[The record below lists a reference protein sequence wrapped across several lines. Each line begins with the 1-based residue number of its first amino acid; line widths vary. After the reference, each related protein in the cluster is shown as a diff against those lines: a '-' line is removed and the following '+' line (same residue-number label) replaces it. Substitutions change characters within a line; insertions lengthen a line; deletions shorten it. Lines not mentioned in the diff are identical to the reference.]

1 MEILGFDLSAI
12 DVAGWW
18 RAAVDFAAPR
28 WLPTL
33 GIILI
38 ATFVYY
44 PVRWIVGHYEK
55 KLASRT
61 ETEIDDMLARLVR
74 RGLQISA
81 VAWALW
87 RIFDVWG
94 LGAAASAVD
103 AVWIAALAFPV
114 AAFVGGLLETV
125 ENRLVEKTESVIDD
139 TALPLLNKVLRFLII
154 VFGIVLA
161 LDRLGLNITPLL
173 AGAGVM
179 GLALSLAAKDTLSNL
194 IAGVLLILDRPF
206 QIGDRIELWDSPAE
220 TGSWGDVMEIG
231 LRATKIRNPDNLIV
245 VVPNNEIMRRDIIN
259 YTMSGSKIR
268 LRIPIAVEYDS
279 DLGLAKTLVLQVAQ
293 SVDGVAEYPEPI
305 VILRGFGPSEV
316 NLQLRVW
323 INEARRRRAI
333 ADEITG
339 RVVEVFA
346 ENGLAMPYPKR
357 DVYLHHVS
365 PDSDGVHP
373 ALAPGVSQPRPDPTS
388 GSASTSNDE

>member
-1 MEILGFDLSAI
+1 ETDVDDL
-12 DVAGWW
+12 
-18 RAAVDFAAPR
+18 
-28 WLPTL
+28 
-33 GIILI
+33 
-38 ATFVYY
+38 
-44 PVRWIVGHYEK
+44 
-55 KLASRT
+55 
-61 ETEIDDMLARLVR
+61 LARLLR
-74 RGLQISA
+74 RTLQISA

-87 RIFDVWG
+87 RLFDVWE
-94 LGAAASAVD
+94 LPAAASTVD

-114 AAFVGGLLETV
+114 SGFVGKLLEAV
-125 ENRLVEKTESVIDD
+125 EGRLTESSIDD
-139 TALPLLNKVLRFLII
+139 TALPMLNKMVRFLIV

-161 LDRLGLNITPLL
+161 LDRLGLNIAPLL

-194 IAGVLLILDRPF
+194 IAGVLLIMDRPF
-206 QIGDRIELWDSPAE
+206 QIGDRIELWNSPAE
-220 TGSWGDVMEIG
+220 TGSWGDVVEIG
-231 LRATKIRNPDNLIV
+231 LRATKIRNPDNLVV

-279 DLGLAKTLVLQVAQ
+279 DLELAKTLVLSAASAVE
-293 SVDGVAEYPEPI
+293 GVAKHPEPI

-323 INEARRRRAI
+323 IEDARRRRAI

-346 ENGLAMPYPKR
+346 DAGVAMPYPKR
-357 DVYLHHVS
+357 DVYLHHIT
-365 PDSDGVHP
+365 P
-373 ALAPGVSQPRPDPTS
+373 PGAEPPRVPGLTPP
-388 GSASTSNDE
+388 SAND